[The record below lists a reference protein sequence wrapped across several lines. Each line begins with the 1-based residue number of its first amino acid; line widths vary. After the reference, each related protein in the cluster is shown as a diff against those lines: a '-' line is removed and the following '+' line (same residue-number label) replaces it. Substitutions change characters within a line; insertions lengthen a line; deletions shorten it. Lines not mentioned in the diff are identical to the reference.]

1 MKKALIRNKWS
12 LSLFFLFLVFCLF
25 STLLIAAVQAGETY
39 NEIDVTRTFDE
50 GKGAISCETGNIVW
64 DGQKLLMTNT
74 KNGNCMVPISTA
86 KLENFRV
93 CVKVSAGG
101 GNNYHAGIFY
111 GDLIGTRAAPG
122 SIFFNKVNMGGF
134 TYIDA
139 FQSQDNLAKS
149 IFQTYDPGSSGDMVL
164 LEMTKVDMRYRF
176 YINGNKAAD
185 WTDTVSRQGEVRLML
200 GSFGTTSHGVFQD
213 FKVYRLETSNEK
225 DIPPKKKLDASP
237 KKKKKSSEDIEI
249 PADLGEL

>member
-1 MKKALIRNKWS
+1 MKRALIRNKWS
-12 LSLFFLFLVFCLF
+12 LSLFSLFLLFCLF

-50 GKGAISCETGNIVW
+50 GKGAISCETGSIVW
-64 DGQKLLMTNT
+64 DGHKLLMTNT
-74 KNGNCMVPISTA
+74 KNGHCMVPISTD

-122 SIFFNKVNMGGF
+122 SIFFNKVNLGGF

-139 FQSQDNLAKS
+139 FQSQDNLTKS
-149 IFQTYDPGSSGDMVL
+149 ILYDPGSSGDMVL

-185 WTDTVSRQGEVRLML
+185 WTDTVSRQGDVRLML

-213 FKVYRLETSNEK
+213 FKVYRLETSHEK
-225 DIPPKKKLDASP
+225 DIPPKKNPDALP
-237 KKKKKSSEDIEI
+237 KKKSSEGIEI
-249 PADLGEL
+249 PDDLGEL